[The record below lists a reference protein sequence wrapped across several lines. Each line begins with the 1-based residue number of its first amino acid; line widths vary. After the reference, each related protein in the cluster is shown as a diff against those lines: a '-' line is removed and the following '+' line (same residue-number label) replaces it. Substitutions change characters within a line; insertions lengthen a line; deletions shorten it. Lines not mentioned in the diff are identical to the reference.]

1 TTGKIYKSR
10 DVVFE
15 EGAPHRTKLVV
26 PNRGSEGFNA
36 ENTFDYPEE
45 DVSVPDDGAGG
56 DDTPAAPAA
65 PIPVVAPVVP
75 PGPPVLPNAPA
86 QPAHVPRRRATVEEV
101 PDEDDVPVQ
110 PAVPAQPA
118 PAVSAAHPAPANPP
132 RRSVKRVPRPFTRH
146 SLAAMK
152 DSTASE
158 ARIEEA
164 ATEPGNAW
172 ANDGVSAAE
181 DRGLPS
187 AAAAFTDDLWIP
199 RSYKEAMARPDLW
212 AEAIQ
217 VESDRLRARKVW
229 HLVTRPEGA
238 NIMKTISPRC
248 QRLYS
253 NPRSRL
259 L

>member
-36 ENTFDYPEE
+36 ENTFDYP
-45 DVSVPDDGAGG
+45 
-56 DDTPAAPAA
+56 AAPAA

-75 PGPPVLPNAPA
+75 PGLPVLPNAPA

-132 RRSVKRVPRPFTRH
+132 RRSVRTRKQT
-146 SLAAMK
+146 AAMK

-187 AAAAFTDDLWIP
+187 AAAAFIAEVHPDDLWIP

-217 VESDRLRARKVW
+217 VESDRLRAPKVW
-229 HLVTRPEGA
+229 HPATRPEGA
-238 NIMKTISPRC
+238 NIMKTRR

-253 NPRSRL
+253 NSRSRL